1 MVGSDVGTVEVA
13 RCGCVGCVAGRCGVL
28 GFADSKQTYTTHT
41 TSKRTL
47 CVSPLYTFLISSS
60 GSTYD
65 PLHASPAPLP
75 NSIGS
80 H

>member
-1 MVGSDVGTVEVA
+1 MVGSDVGAVEVA
-13 RCGCVGCVAGRCGVL
+13 RCGCVGCVSGRSVRCVL

-47 CVSPLYTFLISSS
+47 RLSSTFLISSS
-60 GSTYD
+60 GSTSD
-65 PLHASPAPLP
+65 PSHAYPAPLP